1 MCENMDN
8 CELTMLVRLEKEAKQ
23 GPPEEAGET
32 VSYWILSS
40 CLNHGEWL
48 IMYNEWEEKQ
58 PLNC

>member
-1 MCENMDN
+1 MK
-8 CELTMLVRLEKEAKQ
+8 TWTTVKVRLEKEAKQ
-23 GPPEEAGET
+23 GPSEEAGET